1 MTISKNRKAAGFTLI
16 EILVTFSL
24 FLIVTAAVSGI
35 FIAAFR
41 SQRQTIAFLGAQNNI
56 RFALES
62 TAREMRTGSG
72 YQIITQSGEILTS
85 GSGRGENGD
94 KLAFVNQ
101 KGEAVRYRLQSNRL
115 EKSSDGGSSYDA
127 VTAETVT
134 IESFRF
140 ILSGAGTTDN
150 SQPRMAISLKAKSQ
164 VGLQQSE
171 ILVQTSVTQ
180 RELDS

>member
-1 MTISKNRKAAGFTLI
+1 MKKKSAGFTLI

-24 FLIVTAAVSGI
+24 FLIVTGAMSGI

-62 TAREMRTGSG
+62 MAREMRTGSG
-72 YQIITQSGEILTS
+72 YQIITSSGEILTS

-94 KLAFVNQ
+94 LLSFVNQ
-101 KGEAVRYRLQSNRL
+101 KGEAVRYRLQNNRL

-127 VTAETVT
+127 ITAETVT
-134 IESFRF
+134 IENFRF
-140 ILSGAGTTDN
+140 VLSGASTTDDL
-150 SQPRMAISLKAKSQ
+150 QPRVAISLKARSQ
-164 VGLQQSE
+164 VGIQQSE
-171 ILVQTSVTQ
+171 ILIQTSITQ